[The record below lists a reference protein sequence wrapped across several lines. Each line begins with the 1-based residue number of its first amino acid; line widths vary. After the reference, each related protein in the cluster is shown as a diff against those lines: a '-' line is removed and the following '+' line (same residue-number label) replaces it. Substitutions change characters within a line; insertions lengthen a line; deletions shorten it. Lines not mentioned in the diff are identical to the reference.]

1 MNTITT
7 ESSAKAVEVGS
18 LPGGTFVRGLG
29 IISDG
34 IYIVLANRPNSARI
48 TAINIKTG
56 GYIEEHAL
64 VIPFPMNTSISLLV
78 NQAEEV

>member
-7 ESSAKAVEVGS
+7 ESLAKAVEVGS
-18 LPGGTFVRGLG
+18 LPGGTYARGLG

-48 TAINIKTG
+48 TAVNIKTG
-56 GYIEEHAL
+56 GYLAEHTP
-64 VIPFPMNTSISLLV
+64 VIPLPMNTSISLLV

>member
-18 LPGGTFVRGLG
+18 LHGGTYARGVG

-34 IYIVLANRPNSARI
+34 IYLVLANRPNSARI
-48 TAINIKTG
+48 AAINIKTG
-56 GYIEEHAL
+56 GYLEEHTL
-64 VIPFPMNTSISLLV
+64 VIPLPMNTSISLLV
-78 NQAEEV
+78 NQAEKV

>member
-18 LPGGTFVRGLG
+18 LPGGTYARGVG

-34 IYIVLANRPNSARI
+34 IYLVLANRLNSDRI
-48 TAINIKTG
+48 AAINIKTG
-56 GYIEEHAL
+56 GYLEGHTL
-64 VIPFPMNTSISLLV
+64 VIPLPRNTSISLVV